1 MPKNKRLADAYR
13 FPGFTPLLI
22 LKGIFGDQ
30 KARVIQLT
38 RMKKKQSVQAVVFH
52 RQVFT
57 IAKND
62 EYETFPVATP
72 ESIWIL
78 KSVASSVGG
87 ATW

>member
-1 MPKNKRLADAYR
+1 MPKIKRLADAYR
-13 FPGFTPLLI
+13 FPGFTPLQI

-30 KARVIQLT
+30 KARVIKLT
-38 RMKKKQSVQAVVFH
+38 RTKKKQCVPAVIFH

-62 EYETFPVATP
+62 ECETFPVATP
-72 ESIWIL
+72 ESTWIL

>member
-1 MPKNKRLADAYR
+1 MPKNKRLVDAYR

-30 KARVIQLT
+30 KARVIKLT
-38 RMKKKQSVQAVVFH
+38 RTKKKQCVPVVVFH